1 VNEASQLAHGQE
13 IIVEASGPV
22 LGDWDAI
29 RLERAIDN
37 LIGNAIKY
45 NREGGTVRV
54 AVGAE
59 DTPAGR
65 MATVSVSDEG
75 IGIPETDRAR
85 IFDRFT
91 RGANVAGRIS
101 GSGVGLA
108 IVRQVVDQHGG
119 TVEVASTEGQG
130 STFTMRLPI
139 APAAATVA
147 AG

>member
-1 VNEASQLAHGQE
+1 M
-13 IIVEASGPV
+13 
-22 LGDWDAI
+22 
-29 RLERAIDN
+29 
-37 LIGNAIKY
+37 
-45 NREGGTVRV
+45 T
-54 AVGAE
+54 
-59 DTPAGR
+59 
-65 MATVSVSDEG
+65 DEG
-75 IGIPETDRAR
+75 IGIPETDRSR

-119 TVEVASTEGQG
+119 TVDVVSTEGRG

-139 APAAATVA
+139 AGAAATVP